1 MKAPG
6 AVHEPS
12 CCSSWCQGPHWLPVV
27 PGTRGNG
34 AVSNEAIVKLFTSC
48 LVKRDHSVVEMKVFE
63 IFIPVYMVLEWKSS
77 GKQTKDPKPPV
88 QKPLGL
94 CMGMVVGRGMGGGDT
109 ALGPLKSHLWAH
121 LLLLQAPAG
130 CTDGSFHH
138 SLLSRFHG
146 VLYLKTKKGKINLAF
161 CKIRCFYVF

>member
-1 MKAPG
+1 MVLVLP
-6 AVHEPS
+6 
-12 CCSSWCQGPHWLPVV
+12 GPHA
-27 PGTRGNG
+27 GTRGDG

-77 GKQTKDPKPPV
+77 GKQKDPKLPA

-94 CMGMVVGRGMGGGDT
+94 HMGMVVGRGMGGEGT
-109 ALGPLKSHLWAH
+109 ALGPLNTHLWVH
-121 LLLLQAPAG
+121 FLLLQAPAG

-138 SLLSRFHG
+138 SPLLSRFRS
-146 VLYLKTKKGKINLAF
+146 VFYLKTKKGKNKFSLL
-161 CKIRCFYVF
+161 